1 MMLPFRE
8 RIVAGTSVIALL
20 LSTAPVAADES
31 DNEDFDN
38 LSISLGVFFTDRE
51 STSRLEG
58 SLGDPGT
65 PIDLEGDLGLKRND
79 IVFRIDGYY
88 RFNDRHRIDASVF
101 DLSRDRT
108 RVIDEEIEWGDT
120 IYPIDALVTAEF
132 DVAIYKLAYTWSFM
146 RRERG
151 YLGLSA
157 GLYIAS
163 FGASLREEQLG
174 SVESDTVT
182 APLPVFGLR
191 GEYEISDK
199 WTLRA
204 SSEIFAIAYEE
215 YDGRLIDTYVGVD
228 YQLWNRAAIG
238 LGINSVT
245 LDIDVERN
253 SFDGN
258 FDWRYDGGFLFVKF
272 DF

>member
-1 MMLPFRE
+1 MLPIRK
-8 RIVAGTSVIALL
+8 RLVAGASIIALL
-20 LSTAPVAADES
+20 LTSVPIFADES
-31 DNEDFDN
+31 GDDEFHKF
-38 LSISLGVFFTDRE
+38 SVSLGVFFTDRE

-58 SLGDPGT
+58 SIGNPGT
-65 PIDLEGDLGLKRND
+65 PIDLEGDLGLNRND
-79 IVFRIDGYY
+79 TVFRIAGYY

-101 DLSRDRT
+101 DLSRDKT

-120 IYPIDALVTAEF
+120 IYPIDARIKAEF

-146 RRERG
+146 RREKG
-151 YLGLSA
+151 YLGLTA

-163 FGASLREEQLG
+163 FGASLREAQLG

-204 SSEIFAIAYEE
+204 SSEIFAISYEE
-215 YDGRLIDTYVGVD
+215 YDGRLIDTYIGVD

-238 LGINSVT
+238 LGINTVT
-245 LDIDVERN
+245 MDIDVERN